1 MAAPHARNYLFL
13 ALIALLTL
21 VVLHFTERAFPAL
34 LPRGQSIILVA
45 GFAVICFTAFI
56 IFFSG
61 IKKDTEGSVFHTL
74 IALGVKMLLSFVFA
88 LLFFI
93 VFKNRGTGSV
103 ILFFVLYLEFTLF
116 VVFTFLSVLK
126 SKSV

>member
-1 MAAPHARNYLFL
+1 MAAPFPRNYLFL
-13 ALIALLTL
+13 FLLALLTWI
-21 VVLHFTERAFPAL
+21 VLYLANKAFPAL
-34 LPRGQSIILVA
+34 LNPGHSLPLVA
-45 GFAVICFTAFI
+45 GFAVISLLAFI
-56 IFFSG
+56 IFFAG
-61 IKKDTEGSVFHTL
+61 MKKDTEGSVFHTL
-74 IALGVKMLLSFVFA
+74 IALGVKMLLSFVLA

>member
-1 MAAPHARNYLFL
+1 MAAPYARNYLFL
-13 ALIALLTL
+13 FLLALLTWIF
-21 VVLHFTERAFPAL
+21 LHLTGIAFPGL
-34 LPRGQSIILVA
+34 LDPGHSLPLVA
-45 GFAVICFTAFI
+45 GFAVISLSAFI

>member
-1 MAAPHARNYLFL
+1 MAAPYARNYLFL
-13 ALIALLTL
+13 FLLALLTWI
-21 VVLHFTERAFPAL
+21 VLYLANRAFPAL
-34 LPRGQSIILVA
+34 LHPGQSLPLVA
-45 GFAVICFTAFI
+45 GFAVISLIAFL
-56 IFFSG
+56 IFFTG

-74 IALGVKMLLSFVFA
+74 MALGVKMLLSFVFA

>member
-1 MAAPHARNYLFL
+1 MAARYARNYLFL
-13 ALIALLTL
+13 FILAFLTWI
-21 VVLHFTERAFPAL
+21 VLYLANRAFPAL
-34 LPRGQSIILVA
+34 LHPGHSLQLVT
-45 GFAVICFTAFI
+45 GFTVISLLAFI
-56 IFFSG
+56 IFFTG

-93 VFKNRGTGSV
+93 VFKNRGTVSV

>member
-1 MAAPHARNYLFL
+1 MAALYARNYLFL
-13 ALIALLTL
+13 FILAFLTWIIL
-21 VVLHFTERAFPAL
+21 YLANRAFPAL
-34 LPRGQSIILVA
+34 LHPGQSLPLVA
-45 GFAVICFTAFI
+45 GFAVISLLALI
-56 IFFSG
+56 IFFKG

-93 VFKNRGTGSV
+93 VFKNRGTGLV

-116 VVFTFLSVLK
+116 VIFTFLSVLK

>member
-1 MAAPHARNYLFL
+1 MAAPYARNYLFL
-13 ALIALLTL
+13 FLLALLTWIF
-21 VVLHFTERAFPAL
+21 LHLTGIAFPGL
-34 LPRGQSIILVA
+34 LDPGHSLQLVA
-45 GFAVICFTAFI
+45 GFAVISLSAFI

>member
-1 MAAPHARNYLFL
+1 MAVPYARNYFFLFIL
-13 ALIALLTL
+13 AFLTWI
-21 VVLHFTERAFPAL
+21 VLYLSGKAFPAL
-34 LPRGQSIILVA
+34 LDPGHSLPLVA
-45 GFAVICFTAFI
+45 GFTIISLSALL
-56 IFFSG
+56 IFFTG

-126 SKSV
+126 NKSV

>member
-1 MAAPHARNYLFL
+1 MAAPNARNYLFL
-13 ALIALLTL
+13 LLLALLTWI
-21 VVLHFTERAFPAL
+21 VLYLANRAFPAL
-34 LPRGQSIILVA
+34 LHPGHSLPLVA
-45 GFAVICFTAFI
+45 GFAVISLLAFV
-56 IFFSG
+56 IFFAG

-88 LLFFI
+88 LLFFL
-93 VFKNRGTGSV
+93 VFKNRGTVSV

-116 VVFTFLSVLK
+116 VLFTFLSVLK

>member
-1 MAAPHARNYLFL
+1 M
-13 ALIALLTL
+13 
-21 VVLHFTERAFPAL
+21 
-34 LPRGQSIILVA
+34 
-45 GFAVICFTAFI
+45 
-56 IFFSG
+56 
-61 IKKDTEGSVFHTL
+61 
-74 IALGVKMLLSFVFA
+74 SFVFA

-116 VVFTFLSVLK
+116 VIFTFLSVLK

>member
-1 MAAPHARNYLFL
+1 MASPYARNYLFL
-13 ALIALLTL
+13 LLLAFLTWI
-21 VVLHFTERAFPAL
+21 VLYLTDRAFPSL
-34 LPRGQSIILVA
+34 LHPGHSLPLVA
-45 GFAVICFTAFI
+45 GFALISLSAFM

-61 IKKDTEGSVFHTL
+61 VKKDPEGSVFHTL
-74 IALGVKMLLSFVFA
+74 IALGVKMLLSFVLA

>member
-1 MAAPHARNYLFL
+1 MAAPYARNYLFL
-13 ALIALLTL
+13 FLLALLTWIVLFLANRVFPELLHPGHTLPL
-21 VVLHFTERAFPAL
+21 VSGFTVISLSAFL
-34 LPRGQSIILVA
+34 
-45 GFAVICFTAFI
+45 
-56 IFFSG
+56 IFFAG

-74 IALGVKMLLSFVFA
+74 IALGVKMLSSFVFA